1 MCPAESTGLFKIEE
15 RGQMLGRTFIS
26 QAIVYNKFF
35 ISSKVHNDLS
45 FPSSHSNKK
54 EVFLLRAASVGESV
68 SW

>member
-15 RGQMLGRTFIS
+15 ERSDAIRTFIS
-26 QAIVYNKFF
+26 LAIVYNKFF